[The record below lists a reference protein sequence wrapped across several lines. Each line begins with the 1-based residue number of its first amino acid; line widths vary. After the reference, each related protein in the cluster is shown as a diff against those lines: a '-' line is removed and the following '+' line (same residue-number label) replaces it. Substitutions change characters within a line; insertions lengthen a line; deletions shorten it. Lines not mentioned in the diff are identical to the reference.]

1 MPKENDI
8 PFYSII
14 NETFSSVFE
23 EYGFELEQDEAVWTG
38 AGEYIITAQKGDIAL
53 NFYLGLS
60 QLFYYCSIGIKLSGE
75 LGKRATPDAKYRNLG
90 VSTIAECLDPEYKL
104 SRKSPQTSDEVTQK
118 FEDPRKDLL
127 KYCKNILSG
136 DMSSWSAL
144 VKCLK
149 KQKK

>member
-1 MPKENDI
+1 MPKEKDI

-14 NETFSSVFE
+14 KETFGSVFE

-60 QLFYYCSIGIKLSGE
+60 KLFYYCSVGIKISGN
-75 LGKRATPDAKYRNLG
+75 LGRKATADPKYRNIG
-90 VSTIAECLDPEYKL
+90 VSTIAECLDKEYKT
-104 SRKSPQTSDEVTQK
+104 SRKSPQTSEEVRQT
-118 FEDPRKDLL
+118 FEIRKEALL
-127 KYCKNILSG
+127 KYCKDILAG
-136 DMSSWSAL
+136 DVSRWSAV

-149 KQKK
+149 KK